1 MTQLAVGT
9 CLNPD
14 LAQSLAIT
22 LTLAQECLELL
33 EPARDHYDFYEGDH
47 VGVSENDGRHRFC
60 ASTTGTKD
68 DNPSEPAEIYQ
79 REEFPDVHRQSVRF
93 EFRDTHVMKIKYSV
107 GCCVQTGR
115 RP

>member
-33 EPARDHYDFYEGDH
+33 EPAKDHYDFYEGSH
-47 VGVSENDGRHRFC
+47 VGVSENGRRFC

-68 DNPSEPAEIYQ
+68 DNPSDPSEIAN
-79 REEFPDVHRQSVRF
+79 EEFPDVRRQSVTF
-93 EFRDTHVMKIKYSV
+93 EFRDTHVMKVKYSV

>member
-22 LTLAQECLELL
+22 LTLAQECLEVL
-33 EPARDHYDFYEGDH
+33 EPASDHYSSDAGRH
-47 VGVSENDGRHRFC
+47 VDVSENGRRFC
-60 ASTTGTKD
+60 AATTGTKD
-68 DNPSEPAEIYQ
+68 DNPSDPTDIYQ
-79 REEFPDVHRQSVRF
+79 GEESDVRRQSVRF
-93 EFRDTHVMKIKYSV
+93 EFRDTHVMKVKYSV

>member
-22 LTLAQECLELL
+22 LTLAQECLEVL
-33 EPARDHYDFYEGDH
+33 EPASDHYSSDPGEH
-47 VGVSENDGRHRFC
+47 VGVSENSRRFC
-60 ASTTGTKD
+60 AATTGTKD
-68 DNPSEPAEIYQ
+68 DNPSDPSEIDK
-79 REEFPDVHRQSVRF
+79 REEFPDVHRQAVRF
-93 EFRDTHVMKIKYSV
+93 EFRDTHVMKVKYSV

>member
-22 LTLAQECLELL
+22 LTLAQECLEVL
-33 EPARDHYDFYEGDH
+33 EPASDHYSSDPGEH
-47 VGVSENDGRHRFC
+47 VGVSENGRRFC
-60 ASTTGTKD
+60 AATTGTKD
-68 DNPSEPAEIYQ
+68 DNPSDPTEIDK